1 MDLESL
7 KCHLLHF
14 GGLGLDISNI
24 KVKVRC
30 TKFECWKYMRSE
42 TQSGP
47 VAKYAT
53 SSSDGIK
60 PAPCGSLDQRSIQWS
75 LVQLPAERLECI
87 SRNWSQNV

>member
-1 MDLESL
+1 
-7 KCHLLHF
+7 
-14 GGLGLDISNI
+14 
-24 KVKVRC
+24 
-30 TKFECWKYMRSE
+30 MRSE